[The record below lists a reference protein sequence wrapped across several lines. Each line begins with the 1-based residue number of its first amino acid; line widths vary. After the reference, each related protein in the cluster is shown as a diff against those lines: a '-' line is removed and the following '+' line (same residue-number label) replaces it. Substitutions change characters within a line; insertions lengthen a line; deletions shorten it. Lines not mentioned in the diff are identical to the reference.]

1 MRAFAVSMKLS
12 PNFFSIAHE
21 PQLPPGNVLRLIKYP
36 ALASPPDRTF
46 PRLGEH
52 TDWGTLTLLF
62 AKTAGLE
69 VKSPDKGWVPAPLI
83 NSAII
88 VNIADGLSLWSDKV
102 LKSTMHRLSWD
113 SLPYDLDRFSMAYF
127 VNANAVAPLKFLE
140 RNKQTG
146 EYVEANM
153 PFEATF
159 GDYQAVRMRIIHE
172 KFDTDI
178 KGSGPQLDPKFVKIV
193 RNLGVAHGKGL
204 TFEGSQMGEEGI
216 HIEST

>member
-1 MRAFAVSMKLS
+1 MNL
-12 PNFFSIAHE
+12 PPDFFSTAHA
-21 PQLPPGNVLRLIKYP
+21 PNLPPGNVLRLIKYP
-36 ALASPPDRTF
+36 ALSSPPDRLF

-62 AKTAGLE
+62 AKTPGLE
-69 VKSPDKGWVPAPLI
+69 VKSPVDGWVPAPLVEG
-83 NSAII
+83 AII

-113 SLPYDLDRFSMAYF
+113 SLPYNLDRFSMAYF
-127 VNANAVAPLKFLE
+127 VNANAIAPLKFLE
-140 RNKQTG
+140 RESG
-146 EYVEANM
+146 EEEGYVEAKM

-172 KFDTDI
+172 KFDSDAR
-178 KGSGPQLDPKFVKIV
+178 GEGPTLDPKFVEIV

-204 TFEGSQMGEEGI
+204 TFEGSEMTAGPVHVEV
-216 HIEST
+216 S